1 MLNVTT
7 CLKLQITSSTL
18 QRDKMNNEREFSLLD
33 ERNEP
38 LVRRDR
44 GRAGG
49 ETEDELLVCSR
60 CEIVYAAEE
69 IWVRES
75 KYRDLERQTASQCK

>member
-18 QRDKMNNEREFSLLD
+18 QRDKMNNEREFSFFD
-33 ERNEP
+33 QGNEP
-38 LVRRDR
+38 LVGGDR

-49 ETEDELLVCSR
+49 ETEDEWPVCSR
-60 CEIVYAAEE
+60 CEIVYAAEGR
-69 IWVRES
+69 VREGE
-75 KYRDLERQTASQCK
+75 YRDSERQTASQCK